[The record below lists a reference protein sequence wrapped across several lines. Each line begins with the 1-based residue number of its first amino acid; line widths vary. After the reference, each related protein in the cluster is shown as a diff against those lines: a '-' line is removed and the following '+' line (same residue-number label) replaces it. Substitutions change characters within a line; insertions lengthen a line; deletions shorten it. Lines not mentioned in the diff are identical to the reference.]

1 MKKPTRREFI
11 QAGTIAGGGFLFNS
25 APLFSNPMAAI
36 NPGTIDKEL
45 YQNRQMDTD
54 VLVAGGG
61 MSGISAAISAARNG
75 AKVILVQDRSRLGG
89 NASSEI
95 RMHICGAS
103 VMQGKPWRETG
114 ILEEL
119 VLTEAVTN
127 PQRSFEMW
135 DLILYDKV
143 ISEPNITLLLDTV
156 VFKVSTDKD
165 RIQSISA
172 ICQTTEEM
180 YEIKA
185 GYFIDCTGDG
195 SMAAQSG
202 AEYMRGRE
210 GRDVFNESL
219 AGETSDNHTMGNSI
233 LFFSSKYEKPMPFQP
248 PAWAKKYTAQDF
260 AHRRI
265 FSWEYGYWWIEIG
278 GLGDIIKD
286 GQTIRHE
293 LLAIVMGIWDYIK
306 NSGVYTGFSENW
318 ALSWVGMIPGKRESR
333 RITGDHILVQQEVQ
347 SPVLFSD
354 RVAYGGWP
362 LDDHPP
368 EGMYKTSQE
377 PYQSISLKQPYSI
390 PLRSLYSRN
399 IENLFMAGRNLSA
412 SHVGLSSTR
421 VMATCSAL
429 GQAVGTAAAVCIKEK
444 LSPVQLATT
453 EKQITR
459 LQQILLRQ
467 DQSILGVLNN
477 DPNDLARKANV
488 NASSQTDIG
497 KPEQV
502 LDGINRDIDDG
513 KCHQWQ
519 ADMSD
524 GNPWIELRWNKEVTM
539 NQIQLTFDT
548 GARRQLR
555 LTGQDSV
562 YNMQVRGVQPESVSD
577 FKIEAGTSDG
587 FHEIQALKG
596 NYLRRVVLN
605 FNEISTDRVKI
616 TIQKTNGDS
625 LARIFEIRCYLENS
639 L

>member
-1 MKKPTRREFI
+1 MTKSTRRKFI
-11 QAGTIAGGGFLFNS
+11 QTGAIAGGTFLFN
-25 APLFSNPMAAI
+25 PVTLFSNPLEEIKGGKI
-36 NPGTIDKEL
+36 NKEV
-45 YQNRQMDTD
+45 YQNRNLATE
-54 VLVAGGG
+54 VLIAGGG

-75 AKVILVQDRSRLGG
+75 AKVILAHDRSRLGG

-95 RMHICGAS
+95 RMHISGAS
-103 VMQGKPWRETG
+103 VMEEKPWRETG

-119 VLTEAVTN
+119 VLTEAATN

-156 VFKVSTDKD
+156 VFEALTEKD
-165 RIQSISA
+165 RIKSISA
-172 ICQTTEEM
+172 ICSATEEI

-185 GYFIDCTGDG
+185 KFFIDCTGDG

-219 AGETSDNHTMGNSI
+219 AIDKSDNYTMGNSL
-233 LFFSSKYEKPMPFQP
+233 LFFSSKFENPMPFKA
-248 PAWAKKYTAQDF
+248 PAWAKKYTSRDF
-260 AHRRI
+260 SHRRI
-265 FSWEYGYWWIEIG
+265 HSWEYGYWWIEIG

-286 GQTIRHE
+286 GHSVRHE
-293 LLAIVMGIWDYIK
+293 LLSIVMGVWDFIK
-306 NSGVYTGFSENW
+306 NSGVYSESVNW
-318 ALSWVGMIPGKRESR
+318 ALTWVGMIPGKRESR

-368 EGMYKTSQE
+368 QGMNKTSIA
-377 PYQSISLKQPYSI
+377 PYRSIRLEQPYSI

-399 IENLFMAGRNLSA
+399 VGNLFIAGRNLSA
-412 SHVGLSSTR
+412 SHVALSSTR
-421 VMATCSAL
+421 VMATCSTL
-429 GQAVGTAAAVCIKEK
+429 GQAVGAASAFCINENV
-444 LSPVQLATT
+444 SPKQLAAS
-453 EKQITR
+453 EKHITR

-467 DQSILGVLNN
+467 DQSLLGVLNN
-477 DPNDLARKANV
+477 DQNDLARKASV

-497 KPEQV
+497 KPEHV

-519 ADMSD
+519 AEISPE
-524 GNPWIELRWNKEVTM
+524 NPWIELRWNKKVTM
-539 NQIQLTFDT
+539 NQILLTFDT

-555 LTGQDSV
+555 LTGEDSV
-562 YNMQVRGVQPESVSD
+562 YNIQIRGPQPECVSD
-577 FKIEAGTSDG
+577 FKIEANTSDAYC
-587 FHEIQALKG
+587 EIKALKG
-596 NYLRRVVLN
+596 NYLRHVVLN
-605 FNEISTDRVKI
+605 FNKISTDSIKI
-616 TIQKTNGDS
+616 TVQDTNGDS
-625 LARIFEIRCYLENS
+625 LARIFEIRCYLE
-639 L
+639 